1 MEAATCRYSFG
12 KLNWTPASIRR
23 GTRFSDS
30 PPTPVPTA
38 PGRTVPVSPPPFFP
52 FLSSKSPLAPSRH
65 PESSNADSEYPVDGW
80 RGPLGS
86 PGPRPHASRKDDEE
100 HQRGTARKC
109 SQAASPGP
117 ASRSHSQRFVVTDQ
131 PVVITLH
138 HRSITRP
145 IVVGSSFAQ
154 EPDHSMA
161 VDRLPRRGMAS
172 AADQHR

>member
-1 MEAATCRYSFG
+1 MEGSVGILR
-12 KLNWTPASIRR
+12 
-23 GTRFSDS
+23 
-30 PPTPVPTA
+30 TA
-38 PGRTVPVSPPPFFP
+38 P
-52 FLSSKSPLAPSRH
+52 
-65 PESSNADSEYPVDGW
+65 
-80 RGPLGS
+80 
-86 PGPRPHASRKDDEE
+86 PHASRKDDEE

-109 SQAASPGP
+109 SQGRVAGA
-117 ASRSHSQRFVVTDQ
+117 RIEVHSQRFVVTDQ